1 LAARPSSPNETRA
14 RDLPAGGTHPCPPA
28 GPAENSDRRDW
39 QKRCAAVQ
47 IESAHGSR
55 RTRVVGMTDAFLER
69 RRAAAAGAWNLEGGV
84 VLVAAGDEIP
94 VPGRGDRTYPFRAH
108 SEYLYLA
115 DRERPRGVLAYAPA
129 DGWVEFVAPVTADE
143 LLWSGLE
150 GDREGVPEG
159 TRPLDELDG
168 WVGGRPVRRLGA
180 IADADVDLRDA
191 LIQVRRPK
199 DDVELERMRTAAEA
213 TRAGF
218 EELVPLIDAG
228 RTERELQVTLEA
240 AFLRNGGDFLAFE
253 TILAAGDHAAVL
265 HFSPTARELRH
276 GDLLLVDAGAEHRGY
291 ASDVTRTYAVGG
303 TFTAEQALV
312 HDTVR
317 RAGETAIAACRPGT
331 EWHDVHR
338 AAALVVADGLVEL
351 GVLRGSRETLV
362 ESGAA
367 TLFFPH
373 GVGHPVGLGVRDTG
387 SASDEVRKPPPGM
400 PRLRVDIPLA
410 PRQTWTVEPGI
421 YFVPS
426 LLARERG
433 RDGVDWDRVEDLH
446 GFGGVRLEQNVLI
459 TDDGCEILTASVPL

>member
-1 LAARPSSPNETRA
+1 
-14 RDLPAGGTHPCPPA
+14 
-28 GPAENSDRRDW
+28 
-39 QKRCAAVQ
+39 
-47 IESAHGSR
+47 
-55 RTRVVGMTDAFLER
+55 MTDAFLER
-69 RRAAAAGAWNLEGGV
+69 RRAAAATAWNLDRGV

-94 VPGRGDRTYPFRAH
+94 VPGRGDRTYPFRSH

-115 DRERPRGVLAYAPA
+115 DRERPGGVLAYAP
-129 DGWVEFVAPVTADE
+129 DQGWVEFVAPVTADE
-143 LLWSGLE
+143 LLWTGLE

-159 TRPLDELDG
+159 TRPLGELEA
-168 WVGGRPVRRLGA
+168 WVDGRPVRGLGA
-180 IADADVDLRDA
+180 AADADVELRDA
-191 LIQVRRPK
+191 LIHVRRPK

-218 EELVPLIDAG
+218 EELVPLIAAG

-253 TILAAGDHAAVL
+253 TIVAAGDHAAVL
-265 HFSPTARELRH
+265 HFSPTARALRD

-312 HDTVR
+312 HETVR

-338 AAALVVADGLVEL
+338 AAALVVAEGLVEL
-351 GVLRGSRETLV
+351 GVLRGSPETLV

-367 TLFFPH
+367 ALFFPH
-373 GVGHPVGLGVRDTG
+373 GVGHLVGLGVRDTG
-387 SASDEVRKPPPGM
+387 PDSEEARKPAPGQ
-400 PRLRVDIPLA
+400 PRLRVGISLR
-410 PRQTWTVEPGI
+410 PRQAWTVEPGI
-421 YFVPS
+421 YVVPA

-433 RDGVDWDRVEDLH
+433 HDGVDWDRADQLH
-446 GFGGVRLEQNVLI
+446 SFGGVRLEQNVLI
-459 TDDGCEILTASVPL
+459 TDDGCEILTAAVPL